1 MGFQVAAVVPS
12 PCARSSASSAPST
25 SSRSPF
31 LGGGSA
37 RLARSWA
44 PANSGGGIMA
54 RRRGSE
60 VRPAGCALSASID
73 GMGGGD
79 TEFLR
84 RIEELA
90 ASAGVRTAGC
100 GWPPSLERSASS
112 VGMPLSLRMLKR
124 KKQQQVAPQS
134 RWGERLLGSAG
145 DSVGRAFSS
154 MVLIVRELQ
163 SFALQQMQEA
173 VLCGDDL
180 QAVLARAH
188 GEMHDSFVWL
198 FQHIFAGTPA
208 LMLSLMLLLANF
220 TVHSM
225 SHSMVAAAAVI
236 PPTPPTAAVVSVVDA
251 EPSSPRFDSA
261 SVKTF
266 SNGRTASV
274 GGGNGGGG
282 DARPVAAAP
291 GDDRWDESRY
301 SLSRIAP
308 QQLAPLAGTG
318 VEKVV
323 PDVAAEDEQ
332 AIWESMVAEAS
343 SIHADARAEE
353 LTDPDVL
360 GNLVAPVVAEME
372 TEDVA
377 EYARTEQSYELAL
390 SMEPNNSLIL
400 ANFAQFLYL
409 TRNDHKRAE
418 HYFERAVQADPTD
431 AEALSRY
438 ATFLWKARDDA
449 DAAEETYQE
458 AIAADPG
465 NAHYAAAYA
474 HFLWNTGGDDTCYP
488 LD

>member
-31 LGGGSA
+31 LGGA
-37 RLARSWA
+37 RVARSWA
-44 PANSGGGIMA
+44 PANLVA
-54 RRRGSE
+54 RRRGE
-60 VRPAGCALSASID
+60 ALPARCALSASID

-112 VGMPLSLRMLKR
+112 VGLPLSLRMLKR
-124 KKQQQVAPQS
+124 KKQQQKQQQVVAPQS
-134 RWGERLLGSAG
+134 RWDERLLGSAG
-145 DSVGRAFSS
+145 ESVGRAFSS

-225 SHSMVAAAAVI
+225 SHSVAAAV
-236 PPTPPTAAVVSVVDA
+236 PPAPPITAAATVIDT
-251 EPSSPRFDSA
+251 EPSDPRFDAA

-266 SNGRTASV
+266 SVGRTASV
-274 GGGNGGGG
+274 GGGSGGGG
-282 DARPVAAAP
+282 DARPVAGAP

-301 SLSRIAP
+301 SLSGVAP
-308 QQLAPLAGTG
+308 QQLAPLAWT
-318 VEKVV
+318 
-323 PDVAAEDEQ
+323 DAEMLAPDEQ
-332 AIWESMVAEAS
+332 AIWEKMVAEVSNMQAN
-343 SIHADARAEE
+343 ARAEE
-353 LTDPDVL
+353 LTDPEVL

-377 EYARTEQSYELAL
+377 EYARTEQSYELAV
-390 SMEPNNSLIL
+390 SEEPNNSLIL

-418 HYFERAVQADPTD
+418 HYFERAVQAEPTD

-438 ATFLWKARDDA
+438 ATFLWQARDDVA
-449 DAAEETYQE
+449 AAEETYQE

-474 HFLWNTGGDDTCYP
+474 HFLWNTGGDETCYP

>member
-12 PCARSSASSAPST
+12 PCARSS
-25 SSRSPF
+25 PF
-31 LGGGSA
+31 LGA

-44 PANSGGGIMA
+44 PANSGGGLLA
-54 RRRGSE
+54 RRRGSD
-60 VRPAGCALSASID
+60 VQPARCALSASID

-112 VGMPLSLRMLKR
+112 VGLPLSLRMLKR

-134 RWGERLLGSAG
+134 RWDERLLDLGSAG
-145 DSVGRAFSS
+145 ESVGRAFSS

-163 SFALQQMQEA
+163 SFALQQMQESA
-173 VLCGDDL
+173 LCGDDLRL
-180 QAVLARAH
+180 QAVLARAR
-188 GEMHDSFVWL
+188 GETHDSFVWL

-208 LMLSLMLLLANF
+208 LMLSLMLLLADF

-225 SHSMVAAAAVI
+225 SHSLATAGAVPPNPPAAAA
-236 PPTPPTAAVVSVVDA
+236 ASVVDA
-251 EPSSPRFDSA
+251 EPSNPRFDAA

-266 SNGRTASV
+266 SVGRTASV
-274 GGGNGGGG
+274 GGGSGGSG
-282 DARPVAAAP
+282 DARPVAGAP
-291 GDDRWDESRY
+291 GDDRWDDESRY
-301 SLSRIAP
+301 SLTRVAP

-318 VEKVV
+318 AEKVLL
-323 PDVAAEDEQ
+323 PGAATEDEQ
-332 AIWESMVAEAS
+332 AVWERMVAEAS
-343 SIHADARAEE
+343 RLQANARAEE
-353 LTDPDVL
+353 LADPEVL
-360 GNLVAPVVAEME
+360 GNLVAPVVAEVE

-377 EYARTEQSYELAL
+377 EYARTEQRYELAVAE
-390 SMEPNNSLIL
+390 EPNNSLIL

-418 HYFERAVQADPTD
+418 HYFERAVQAEPTD

-438 ATFLWKARDDA
+438 ATFLWKARDDVA
-449 DAAEETYQE
+449 AAEETYQE

-474 HFLWNTGGDDTCYP
+474 HFLWNTGGDETCYP